1 MRFERDD
8 AKIGLL
14 VLVAIAVFLGLAL
27 HRSLTALV
35 KKETTVKVRLAN
47 VSGLEVG
54 TEVQLQ
60 GHRVGQ
66 VNNIELRREDEE
78 YYFLTTLGLRP
89 DIVLW
94 KGTLAVV
101 SSKGLGSAFID
112 LDLPPQDNRR
122 RVVEAD
128 EVLLGETGA
137 SLGTLITEV
146 QGFVQNLNG
155 SLDELRAHL
164 KEKGLGA
171 LLDHPQVRKVLVELD
186 TTLAQ
191 FHKLALRG
199 DALLDQGQDSAAA
212 LDRGLGSLERS
223 AGMVERLLDKRSGNL
238 DDIIGNLDSLL
249 KELRS
254 LSGDVDQL
262 LKSSGPELE
271 ESLKSLR
278 RNLNA
283 TEELL
288 EILKNKP
295 SRVVW
300 GTPSAAEKEGARQ
313 RVEEKR
319 KQEEP
324 TLPLPAP
331 VPDPVPTTP

>member
-14 VLVAIAVFLGLAL
+14 VLVATAVFLGLAL
-27 HRSLTALV
+27 HRSVTALV
-35 KKETTVKVRLAN
+35 KRESTVSVRLAN

-66 VNNIELRREDEE
+66 VNGIELRREGEE
-78 YYFLTTLGLRP
+78 YYFLATLGLRP

-112 LDLPPQDNRR
+112 LDLPPQENRR

-155 SLDELRAHL
+155 SLEELRAHL
-164 KEKGLGA
+164 EQKGLGA
-171 LLDHPQVRKVLVELD
+171 LLDHPEVRKVLVGLD
-186 TTLAQ
+186 ATLIQ
-191 FHKLALRG
+191 FQKIALRG
-199 DALLDQGQDSAAA
+199 DALLQHGQASAET
-212 LDRGLGSLERS
+212 LDRGLASLERS
-223 AGMVERLLDKRSGNL
+223 AGMVERLLDKRAGNL
-238 DDIIGNLDSLL
+238 DDIIGNLDT
-249 KELRS
+249 
-254 LSGDVDQL
+254 L
-262 LKSSGPELE
+262 LKSLQGLSTDMHALLKDSGPELE
-271 ESLKSLR
+271 ASLKALH
-278 RNLNA
+278 RNLKS

-300 GTPSAAEKEGARQ
+300 GTPSAAEKEAARQ

-324 TLPLPAP
+324 APPPP
-331 VPDPVPTTP
+331 VPATP

>member
-8 AKIGLL
+8 AKIG
-14 VLVAIAVFLGLAL
+14 VLVFIAVAVFVAL
-27 HRSLTALV
+27 LFHRSLAAIV
-35 KKETTVKVRLAN
+35 KKESVVKVRLEN

-60 GHRVGQ
+60 GHRIGQ
-66 VNNIELRREDEE
+66 VNQIVLQREGEE
-78 YYFLTTLGLRP
+78 YFFLATLGLRP

-94 KGTLAVV
+94 RGTLAIV

-112 LDLPPQDNRR
+112 LDLPPLENRNHR
-122 RVVEAD
+122 LEP
-128 EVLLGETGA
+128 ETVLMGETGA
-137 SLGTLITEV
+137 SLGTLVTEV

-155 SLDELRAHL
+155 TLEELKAHL

-171 LLDHPQVRKVLVELD
+171 FLEHPSVHKVLMDLDSTLLEFRKVAV
-186 TTLAQ
+186 
-191 FHKLALRG
+191 RG
-199 DALLDQGQDSAAA
+199 DALLHQGQDSTEI
-212 LDRGLGSLERS
+212 LERS
-223 AGMVERLLDKRSGNL
+223 LTSLEKSAAMVESLLNKRSGNI

-249 KELRS
+249 KELQGFS
-254 LSGDVDQL
+254 ADMHKL
-262 LKSSGPELE
+262 LKDSGPDVA
-271 ESLKSLR
+271 ESLKSLH

-300 GTPSAAEKEGARQ
+300 GTPSAAEKEAARK
-313 RVEEKR
+313 RAEEHR

-324 TLPLPAP
+324 LP
-331 VPDPVPTTP
+331 VPEMTAPTAP

>member
-8 AKIGLL
+8 AKTGLL
-14 VLVAIAVFLGLAL
+14 VLVAIGVFLGLAL
-27 HRSLTALV
+27 HRSVTALV
-35 KKETTVKVRLAN
+35 KRESTVRVRLAN

-66 VNNIELRREDEE
+66 VNGIELRREGEE
-78 YYFLTTLGLRP
+78 YFFLATLGLRP

-101 SSKGLGSAFID
+101 SSKGLGSAYID
-112 LDLPPQDNRR
+112 LDLPPQENRR

-155 SLDELRAHL
+155 SLEELRVHL
-164 KEKGLGA
+164 EQKGLGA
-171 LLDHPQVRKVLVELD
+171 LLDHPQVRKVLVDLD
-186 TTLAQ
+186 ATLTQ
-191 FHKLALRG
+191 FQKLALRG
-199 DALLDQGQDSAAA
+199 DALLQHGQDSAEV
-212 LDRGLGSLERS
+212 LDRGLSSLERS
-223 AGMVERLLDKRSGNL
+223 AGLVEGLLNKRSGDI
-238 DDIIGNLDSLL
+238 DDIIGNLDTLL
-249 KELRS
+249 KELQG
-254 LSGDVDQL
+254 LSTDMHTL
-262 LKSSGPELE
+262 LKDSGPELE
-271 ESLKSLR
+271 GSLKALH
-278 RNLNA
+278 RNLKS

-288 EILKNKP
+288 EILKSKP
-295 SRVVW
+295 SRIVW
-300 GTPSAAEKEGARQ
+300 GTPSAAEKEAARQ

-319 KQEEP
+319 RPEE
-324 TLPLPAP
+324 PAP
-331 VPDPVPTTP
+331 VPVPTAP